1 MSHELDNYYSRVM
14 CPTSIWSGSRIRRD
28 VVWCVSR
35 VYGVVQEF
43 NEMSYRVSHEMEFT
57 FTEWLVGDL
66 VSCVPRIYGVV
77 VGNLAICRT
86 IVLCTRS

>member
-1 MSHELDNYYSRVM
+1 MVQEFGEMSCGVSHE
-14 CPTSIWSGSRIRRD
+14 
-28 VVWCVSR
+28 R

-43 NEMSYRVSHEMEFT
+43 DEMSYRVPRERVYVYGV
-57 FTEWLVGDL
+57 VGDL

-77 VGNLAICRT
+77 VGNLAICRS